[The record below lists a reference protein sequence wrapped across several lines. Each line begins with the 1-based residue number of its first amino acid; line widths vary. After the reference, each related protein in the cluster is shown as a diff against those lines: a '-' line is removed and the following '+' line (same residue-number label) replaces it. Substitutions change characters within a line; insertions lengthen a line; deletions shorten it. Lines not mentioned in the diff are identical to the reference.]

1 VPSIK
6 AIQGVVD
13 MRRVMNSI
21 FSAMVAGAASVGASP
36 AAFAAVHDGTWS
48 VLIITEKGE
57 CDRGYRYEVK
67 VAKGQI
73 SYSGNAGIDLAGTV
87 APDGALKV
95 SIKVGGNGANGIG
108 RLSTRTGIGVW
119 RGIGASGSCAGRWE
133 AELE

>member
-1 VPSIK
+1 M
-6 AIQGVVD
+6 D

-21 FSAMVAGAASVGASP
+21 FSAMLVGAALVGPSP

-67 VAKGQI
+67 VANGQI
-73 SYSGNAGIDLAGTV
+73 SYAGNAGVDMVGTV

-95 SIKVGGNGANGIG
+95 SIKLGEKGASGIG
-108 RLSTRTGIGVW
+108 RLSTHTGAGVW
-119 RGIGASGSCAGRWE
+119 RGIGANGSCTGRWE